1 MEDSFNTIK
10 YDKEENIG
18 IITLNRPERLNAI
31 SLEMRQEIGTL
42 LRKISQD
49 EQVRVVILT
58 GGGKCFCAGVDLKES
73 PGMLDLVLEN
83 ILYRIVNRKTIIH
96 CLIEDFEK
104 PVIAAVSGIALG
116 GGCELALAC
125 DFRIASE
132 SAKFGLPEIN
142 LGGLPAGGGTQRLP
156 RLIGVA
162 KAKEMIMTGDSIDSR
177 EAYRIGLVNRV
188 VPVDSLLEEAKKIA
202 GRISEKAPLAMKMA
216 KIAINK
222 GIQMDLNSGLDY
234 EAQCVTVL
242 YKTEDRREAI
252 NAFKEKR
259 KPLFKGR

>member
-1 MEDSFNTIK
+1 MNTIK
-10 YDKEENIG
+10 YDKEETIG

-31 SLEMRQEIGTL
+31 SLEMRQEIAAL
-42 LRKISQD
+42 LQEISRDDQI
-49 EQVRVVILT
+49 RVVILT
-58 GGGKCFCAGVDLKES
+58 GGDKCFCPGVDLKET
-73 PGMLDLVLEN
+73 PGMMDLVSEN

-125 DFRIASE
+125 DLRIASE

-162 KAKEMIMTGDSIDSR
+162 KAKEMIMTGDPIDAQ
-177 EAYRIGLVNRV
+177 EAYRIGLVNKV
-188 VPVDSLLEEAKKIA
+188 VPVVSLLEEAKKIA
-202 GRISEKAPLAMKMA
+202 RRISEKAPLTMKMA

-222 GIQMDLNSGLDY
+222 GMQLDLGSALDY

-242 YKTEDRREAI
+242 YKTEDRKEAI

>member
-1 MEDSFNTIK
+1 
-10 YDKEENIG
+10 
-18 IITLNRPERLNAI
+18 
-31 SLEMRQEIGTL
+31 
-42 LRKISQD
+42 
-49 EQVRVVILT
+49 
-58 GGGKCFCAGVDLKES
+58 
-73 PGMLDLVLEN
+73 MLDLVSEN

-162 KAKEMIMTGDSIDSR
+162 KAKEMIMTGDSIDGR